1 MGLSILKKDR
11 LKKGNEKMG
20 HDEQAR
26 FSTEWVISLCPDPHY
41 QAAIRRILVPVENAN
56 TGLEE

>member
-1 MGLSILKKDR
+1 
-11 LKKGNEKMG
+11 MG